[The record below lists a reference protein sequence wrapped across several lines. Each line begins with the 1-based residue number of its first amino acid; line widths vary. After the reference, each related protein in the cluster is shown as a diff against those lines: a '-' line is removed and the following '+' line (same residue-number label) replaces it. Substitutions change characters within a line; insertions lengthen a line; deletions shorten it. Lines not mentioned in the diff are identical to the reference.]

1 MYALGQSLLSLGNE
15 RGLIVVVLLQNEFD
29 LFQHGVVGGGT
40 HFIELHAGSDH
51 DTPKQDPVAP
61 RFIFDV
67 VGKG

>member
-1 MYALGQSLLSLGNE
+1 M
-15 RGLIVVVLLQNEFD
+15 IVVVLLQNEFE